1 MRSRRAQNQKL
12 GVKDPEIRRSIRLA
26 RRNRQIR
33 RHAAMLLGLLMIGVS
48 ACFLT
53 AGTRAAASDR
63 TEPVMYKYF
72 TSVRVEAGESFSDV
86 LDRCY
91 DAASGV
97 TEKEYRGEVCS
108 INHIPLYAAETT
120 AAVTLGDYLIL
131 PYYSAKYV
139 D

>member
-33 RHAAMLLGLLMIGVS
+33 
-48 ACFLT
+48 FLT

-120 AAVTLGDYLIL
+120 AAVTPGDYLIL
-131 PYYSAKYV
+131 PYYSAEYM

>member
-1 MRSRRAQNQKL
+1 MRGRRAQNQRL
-12 GVKDPEIRRSIRLA
+12 GVKDPEIRKNIRLA

-33 RHAAMLLGLLMIGVS
+33 RHAALLLGLLLISVS

-53 AGTRAAASDR
+53 VGTRAAASDR
-63 TEPVMYKYF
+63 SEPVMYKYF

-91 DAASGV
+91 DEASGV
-97 TEKEYRGEVCS
+97 SEKEYRSEVCS
-108 INHIPLYAAETT
+108 INHIPLYAAETAT
-120 AAVTLGDYLIL
+120 TVVPGDYLIL
-131 PYYSAKYV
+131 PYYSSEYM